1 MIKKKIFFL
10 CLVSAIMAIAA
21 GVTVN
26 TLSRQNKDS
35 FAMNLEALARL
46 EIVGSGTCCDSENSC
61 MFICPG
67 CNEKVEGLTD
77 QLGPIKTYNC
87 SCGYHYVKP

>member
-1 MIKKKIFFL
+1 MKKKLFL
-10 CLVSAIMAIAA
+10 CLVFAIMAIAA
-21 GVTVN
+21 IVTIK
-26 TLSRQNKDS
+26 TLSRQRKDP
-35 FAMNLEALARL
+35 FMMNLEALARL

>member
-1 MIKKKIFFL
+1 MKKKLFL
-10 CLVSAIMAIAA
+10 CLVFAIMAIAA
-21 GVTVN
+21 IVTVK
-26 TLSRQNKDS
+26 TLSRQRKDP
-35 FAMNLEALARL
+35 FMMNLEALARL

-61 MFICPG
+61 MFTCPG

-77 QLGPIKTYNC
+77 QLGPVKTYNC